1 MVKMSRQMMKSSRLR
16 DVRGCWTRGLAAAAV
31 GFCLS
36 VCAAPEADQ
45 EFALVKGWNAFR
57 AEVGPKASADELFR
71 DWPVAWVALYDPAA
85 FLSTK
90 QYSGRGT
97 SEGVVQPG
105 YRMWRRDDPG
115 ASSFAGV
122 PADSV
127 LVCFATNTYS
137 GSLRGTPVAPRITW
151 HKSATN
157 ETMNLVGFS
166 TWGETT
172 TDGYFSGIDVG
183 PGSFYVFGGEDTT
196 KPFVMLST
204 LAGTMT
210 FTNGS
215 VLAVD
220 SSKIS
225 DWSGVLNVSPR
236 DGVDFGAELTQSVL
250 DIRNDGAT
258 NRTVSV
264 RMHGT
269 ATASTALPVGLY
281 VRLSGAGAAKGEWAA
296 FDTNSRLERDVPA
309 GETLHV
315 TFALDRTR
323 LSTAAGQEYGALL
336 EIRDEDGGSRMRVT
350 VPITAKTGAS
360 ASVVQTWPRGVWI
373 ASAELD
379 MVTYM
384 LTRDDSKGAGGTGDV
399 PAGGKMNVRLPLYV
413 DADGN
418 MSMLQR
424 VWYGRDTNG
433 VLRAYSG
440 AVTSASE
447 PLTDIKRFSSPF
459 LPTDQPVLAMSG
471 VFGGQSTCPFTVSET
486 SKINPMRHA
495 RHPMHDGLSFDFSKA
510 APSGDSLTNYVSTVK
525 PEVFSITNSVVFTW
539 DEHDGSKWNPEEKLT
554 GDLVWEFGGLRHEGP
569 VRAKGRF
576 VMERVSPV
584 AVTLH

>member
-1 MVKMSRQMMKSSRLR
+1 MSRQMMKSSRLR
-16 DVRGCWTRGLAAAAV
+16 DVRGCWARGLAAAAV

-204 LAGTMT
+204 LAGAKT
-210 FTNGS
+210 FANGE

-236 DGVDFGAELTQSVL
+236 EGVDFGEELTQSVL

-264 RMHGT
+264 RM
-269 ATASTALPVGLY
+269 VGEGSAQMAVPLGLH
-281 VRLSGAGAAKGEWAA
+281 VRLSGAGEARSDWTD
-296 FDTNSRLERDVPA
+296 FDKSSRLEREVPA
-309 GETLHV
+309 GATLRV
-315 TFALDRTR
+315 TFALDRSA
-323 LSTAAGQEYGALL
+323 LSTAAGTEYGALL
-336 EIRDEDGGSRMRVT
+336 EIRDEDGGSRMRVR

-360 ASVVQTWPRGVWI
+360 AAVVQTWPRGVWI
-373 ASAELD
+373 ASAEFD
-379 MVTYM
+379 TVTYR
-384 LTRDDSKGAGGTGDV
+384 LTRDDSGGAGGTGDV
-399 PAGGKMNVRLPLYV
+399 PAGGRMNVRLPLYV

-418 MSMLQR
+418 MSLLQR

-433 VLRAYSG
+433 VLRAFSG
-440 AVTSASE
+440 AVTTASE
-447 PLTDIKRFSSPF
+447 PLTDIKRISSPF
-459 LPTDQPVLAMSG
+459 LPTDQPVLAMTG
-471 VFGGQSTCPFTVSET
+471 TFGGEASCPFVMGET
-486 SKINPMRHA
+486 SKVNPLRHA
-495 RHPMHDGLSFDFSKA
+495 RHPMHDGLSSDYSEA
-510 APSGDSLTNYVSTVK
+510 APSGDDLANYGGVIK
-525 PEVFSITNSVVFTW
+525 PEAFSITNRVVFTW
-539 DEHDGSKWNPEEKLT
+539 DANAGGAWNPEERLA
-554 GDLVWEFGGLRHEGP
+554 GDLVWEFDGIRHEGTL
-569 VRAKGRF
+569 RAKGRF
-576 VMERVSPV
+576 VMKRVSPV
-584 AVTLH
+584 AVRLR